1 MTDLISDAL
10 RARLRALRRGPLA
23 AGAALE
29 PIASTS
35 GTLHGLL
42 PHRPPFLLV
51 DALVAVDRE
60 RRILVGERRVDP
72 DDPILGGHFPGD
84 PIYPGVLQ
92 VEAVAQL
99 GVCLWALLDG
109 RPEPAGV
116 RATRIHHALFMA
128 EVPPGARLTLM
139 ARVIDED
146 SLTATIAGQVFHGD
160 TLCALCVL
168 EAYLVDP

>member
-1 MTDLISDAL
+1 MDLISDAL
-10 RARLRALRRGPLA
+10 RAQIRALRRGPLA
-23 AGAALE
+23 ASATLE
-29 PIASTS
+29 PLAVDGRGLSR
-35 GTLHGLL
+35 LL

-51 DALVAVDRE
+51 DGLVAIDRE
-60 RRILVGERRVDP
+60 RRILVGERRVEP
-72 DDPILGGHFPGD
+72 DDPVLVGHFPGQ
-84 PIYPGVLQ
+84 PVYPGVLQ

-116 RATRIHHALFMA
+116 RATRVHHALFMA

-139 ARVIDED
+139 ACVIDDD

-160 TLCALCVL
+160 TLCSLCVL